1 MLGSVGSPYGFVVE
15 AVGHGGLQVCYGNE
29 RGAPFNFRR
38 EAMAA
43 ERRLLDGDDG
53 GFAVAETRVHL
64 VEGFERTSF
73 WATKKRAEP
82 DGGK

>member
-1 MLGSVGSPYGFVVE
+1 MGLGDVGPPYGFVVE

-53 GFAVAETRVHL
+53 FAVADTTVQL
-64 VEGFERTSF
+64 VEGFYERGSF
-73 WATKKRAEP
+73 WATEKRGRTGE
-82 DGGK
+82 G